1 MKNNKREFS
10 MAQETISIVLPCY
23 NEKDNILFLI
33 EKISNILYDRKIQ
46 LIVVDDNSPDGTYAV
61 VANKKFEHVKTI
73 LRKDD
78 ASLAKSIRTGIE
90 NADGEIIVVMDTDFN
105 HCPEELPVML
115 MNLEFYD
122 CVLASRFLYGS
133 KMDNR
138 FRQFASWMFNI
149 FVRVVTRKY
158 ITDSLFGYFAIKK
171 SVLQKINYDDI
182 FWGYGDYCIRLM
194 YHLQKAK
201 INILQVPAT
210 LGKRKSGSGNNKL
223 IRTFFQYTKETL
235 KLVFK

>member
-1 MKNNKREFS
+1 MVN
-10 MAQETISIVLPCY
+10 ETISIVLPCY
-23 NEKDNILFLI
+23 NEKDNILLLI
-33 EKISNILYDRKIQ
+33 EEINNILIDKKIQ
-46 LIVVDDNSPDGTYAV
+46 LVIVDDDSPDGTFDAV
-61 VANKKFEHVKTI
+61 VNKNLNYVKAI
-73 LRKDD
+73 LRKEE

-115 MNLEFYD
+115 MNLQFYD

-138 FRQFASWMFNI
+138 FRQWASWVFNI
-149 FVRVVTRKY
+149 FVRIVTRKY

-171 SVLQKINYDDI
+171 TVLQQVNYDDI

-194 YHLQKAK
+194 HYLQKAK

-210 LGKRKSGSGNNKL
+210 LGKRKNGSGNNKL

-235 KLVFK
+235 KLIFK